1 MSTTKAKSSLEEYL
15 HYLPMNLGLVA
26 VFCREYR
33 FHPERKW
40 RFDYAWPNL
49 KIAVEYDGIMHR
61 TVGHNSL
68 AGILRDSEK
77 INEAQRIGWRV
88 FRANA
93 KNVEDGTFFTLIEA
107 VLIEAKEQA
116 A

>member
-1 MSTTKAKSSLEEYL
+1 MSKRDPKEALHDYL
-15 HYLPMNLGLVA
+15 AYTPASLGLVTIL
-26 VFCREYR
+26 VTEYR
-33 FHPERKW
+33 FHPTRKW

-49 KIAVEYDGIMHR
+49 RIAIEFDGIMHR

-77 INEAQRIGWRV
+77 INEAQRLGWRV

-93 KNVEDGTFFTLIEA
+93 KNVGDGTFFALIES
-107 VLIEAKEQA
+107 VLAQEATA